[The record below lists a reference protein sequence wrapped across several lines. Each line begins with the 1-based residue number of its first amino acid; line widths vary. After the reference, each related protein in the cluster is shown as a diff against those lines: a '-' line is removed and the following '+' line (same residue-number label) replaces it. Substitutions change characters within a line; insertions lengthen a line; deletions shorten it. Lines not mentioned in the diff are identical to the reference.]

1 MSFTICAFNHAEWQ
15 RHGLADFGYFAD
27 KITEINVGEDSF
39 SGYGEWFYVP
49 DEPLPN
55 GDRVIYFGSWGNDNS
70 PGASLYTHATVFDGT
85 DPDEV
90 ADFAVRVRELVAQ
103 PEFDDQPDDNDD

>member
-1 MSFTICAFNHAEWQ
+1 MSFTISAFNHAEWQ
-15 RHGLADFGYFAD
+15 RHGLADFAKFGD
-27 KITEINVGEDSF
+27 RITEINVGEDSF

-70 PGASLYTHATVFDGT
+70 PGASMYTHATLFDVS
-85 DPDEV
+85 DSDEL
-90 ADFAVRVRELVAQ
+90 ANFAQRVRELESQ
-103 PEFDDQPDDNDD
+103 PEFDEQPDDGND